1 LINLVCQIR
10 YLTWKT
16 SFVNIVFEHALWW
29 IMDYVKILAKFSR
42 EISLLFFFYLNILQ
56 TSPGSFC
63 SRISCFCGTCNYV
76 LLHAISLC
84 F

>member
-56 TSPGSFC
+56 TSPVQ
-63 SRISCFCGTCNYV
+63 V
-76 LLHAISLC
+76 LFVPVYHAFVEHAIMFC
-84 F
+84 YMR